1 MSAGTFL
8 YFAYGSNMLTA
19 RLQAPERCPSASPL
33 GVAELRG
40 HELRWHRRSKKDGSG
55 KCDIAASTAPDAAV
69 FGVLY
74 EIAAREKSAL
84 DREEGLNKGYETV
97 DAALLFNGAPLSAR
111 SYRATD
117 TDPALRPYTWYRAL
131 AIAGAKQHGLPADY
145 IARLES
151 VPADQDPDRERHNTN
166 MALIGEVSA

>member
-1 MSAGTFL
+1 MSGGTFL

-40 HELRWHRRSKKDGSG
+40 HELRWHKRSKKDGSG
-55 KCDIAASTAPDAAV
+55 KCDIAASTAPDASM

-74 EIAAREKSAL
+74 EIANPEKSAL
-84 DREEGLNKGYETV
+84 DHEEGLNKGYEAV
-97 DAALLFNGAPLSAR
+97 DVALLFNGTSLLAR

-117 TDPALRPYTWYRAL
+117 TDPALRPYTWYHAL
-131 AIAGAKQHGLPADY
+131 VITGAKQHGLPAEY
-145 IARLES
+145 VAGLES
-151 VPADQDPDRERHNTN
+151 VLADVDPDQTRHNNN
-166 MALIGEVSA
+166 MALIGEVRA